1 MKILQKKVT
10 TYLTIAV
17 FALLIAGGLYYFM
30 QEEDAVPAPSAADEE
45 ETLPANMTFSGS
57 SLIEQ
62 QNGKKIWEITAGT
75 ITIEPKTK
83 NVLLS
88 DMKAVFYEDDGGRT
102 VEMLAPSAVIDGKT
116 RDIVM
121 TGGSFAHTSNGA
133 QFKAQQV
140 RYGAD
145 DHQLFGSGSIEL
157 VRDDTCLTGDELE
170 GDTELIKVKVKGNA
184 RIVKG
189 GASQ

>member
-1 MKILQKKVT
+1 MQKKVT
-10 TYLTIAV
+10 TYLTVAV
-17 FALLIAGGLYYFM
+17 LALLIAGGLYYFM
-30 QEEDAVPAPSAADEE
+30 QEEDTVPAPSDTAEDES
-45 ETLPANMTFSGS
+45 LPANMTFSGS

-62 QNGKKIWEITAGT
+62 RDGKKIWEITAGT
-75 ITIEPKTK
+75 ITIEPNTK
-83 NVLLS
+83 NILLS
-88 DMKAVFYEDDGGRT
+88 DMKAIFYQDDGQT
-102 VEMLAPSAVIDGKT
+102 VEMLAPFATIDRKT

-121 TGGSFAHTSNGA
+121 TGGIFSHTSDGA
-133 QFKAQQV
+133 EFRAQQV

-145 DHQLFGSGSIEL
+145 DHQFFGSGGIEL
-157 VRDDTCLTGDELE
+157 VRDDTRLTGDELE